1 MATMTV
7 GVLLATA
14 NMILNPGFENLTDDG
29 KAADWKAPSKTYSY
43 VKGEGRDGS
52 TALKFSVKKKDPYT
66 FPTQDVKVEPGK
78 RYRFSAWV
86 RTKDVDGKGA
96 GATISV
102 GSVAADGKWLG
113 SGSAHGVRG
122 TVDEW
127 KKISFTVDVPTNAVK
142 CEIAPYLSRGRT
154 GTAWFDDISCIPEE
168 RPVLGA
174 LVSSIYRDTAI
185 DGEAVF
191 SSALFASAEEF
202 ASKGYKAVFE
212 IPKVGNGLL
221 TRLMKRDSSA
231 SAKISVVP
239 AEIAGGVAR
248 TKVDVSTLPMGVSEI
263 TLKLTDVYGKVVESQ
278 KLTFNRVEKMP
289 GWKVRID
296 KANRLLVDGKPFY
309 PVSIYVSWYS
319 DQMLED
325 IINSPFNTVMC
336 YRHMTREQLDRFHAA
351 GKKVI
356 YSIKDVLLGRPA
368 CPKEI
373 VDDKTEYNWVDN
385 HVKKFKDHPAI
396 LAWYIN
402 DELGP
407 EWLDKLRVRYDHVRA
422 IDPDHPAFMV
432 LYQIGKINQYAGT
445 YDVMGTDPYPVAGK
459 EPKPISMVADWTLST
474 RRDTF
479 GKAVW
484 QAPQIFDWSAY
495 QVFKGVK
502 HRAPTEAEIRNMVW
516 QCAVAGANGV
526 CTYNYNG
533 LRKKQKVVPF
543 ETRWAEV
550 CRVYGEFAR
559 HTDVFLSTE
568 KAPAVAG
575 APDGVYVCT
584 WRHKGQDWLL
594 VINTL
599 ETFVKKCTLEI
610 EGYGAKEMFLA
621 PLDVQM
627 SVLRD

>member
-1 MATMTV
+1 MISFGLVFA
-7 GVLLATA
+7 AA
-14 NMILNPGFENLTDDG
+14 NMVLNPGFESLSDDG
-29 KAADWKAPSKTYSY
+29 KAADWKAPGKTYSY
-43 VKGEGRDGS
+43 VKGEGRNGS
-52 TALKFSVKKKDPYT
+52 NALKFSVKQKDTYS

-86 RTKDVDGKGA
+86 RTKDVNGKGA

-122 TVDEW
+122 TVDNW
-127 KKISFTVDVPTNAVK
+127 QRISFLVDVPTNAVK
-142 CEIAPYLSRGRT
+142 CEIAPYLSRGRH
-154 GTAWFDDISCIPEE
+154 GTAWFDDISCVPEA
-168 RPVLGA
+168 RPVLGS
-174 LVSSIYRDTAI
+174 LVSDVYRDTAV

-191 SSALFASAEEF
+191 SAALFASAEEF

-212 IPKVGNGLL
+212 IPNAGGGWL
-221 TRLMKRDSSA
+221 TKLAKRDSSA
-231 SAKISVVP
+231 SAKTVVVP

-248 TKVDVSTLPMGVSEI
+248 TKIDVSTLPAGGSEI
-263 TLKLTDVYGKVVESQ
+263 TLKLTDVYGKVVESR
-278 KLTFNRVEKMP
+278 KLAFNRVQKKP
-289 GWKVRID
+289 DWKVRID
-296 KANRLLVDGKPFY
+296 RDNRLLVDGKPFY

-373 VDDKTEYNWVDN
+373 VDDKTEYAWVDN
-385 HVKKFKDHPAI
+385 HVKTFKDHPAI

-407 EWLDKLRVRYDHVRA
+407 EWLDKLQVRYDHVRA

-432 LYQIGKINQYAGT
+432 LFQIDKVNQYAGT
-445 YDVMGTDPYPVAGK
+445 FDVMGTDPYPVAGK
-459 EPKPISMVADWTLST
+459 EPKPISMVADWTFRT
-474 RRDTF
+474 RRDVF

-484 QAPQIFDWSAY
+484 EAPQIFDWSAY

-559 HTDVFLSTE
+559 YTDVFLSTE

-575 APDGVYVCT
+575 APDGVYVRT

-599 ETFVKKCTLEI
+599 ETSVKKCTLEI

>member
-1 MATMTV
+1 MTV

-191 SSALFASAEEF
+191 SSALFASAAEF

-212 IPKVGNGLL
+212 IPNAGGGWMAKL
-221 TRLMKRDSSA
+221 TKRDTSA

-248 TKVDVSTLPMGVSEI
+248 TKIDVSTLPAGRSEI
-263 TLKLTDVYGKVVESQ
+263 TLKLVDVYGKVLESR
-278 KLTFNRVEKMP
+278 KLVFNRVEKMP
-289 GWKVRID
+289 DWKVRID

-336 YRHMTREQLDRFHAA
+336 YRHMTREQLDRFHVA

-373 VDDKTEYNWVDN
+373 VDDKTEYDWVDN
-385 HVKKFKDHPAI
+385 HVKTFKDHPAI

-474 RRDTF
+474 RRDAF

-559 HTDVFLSTE
+559 YTDVFLSTE
-568 KAPAVAG
+568 KAPSVSG
-575 APDGVYVCT
+575 VPDGVYVRT
-584 WRHKGQDWLL
+584 WRHEGRDWLL

-599 ETFVKKCTLEI
+599 GTSVKKCTLKI
-610 EGYGAKEMFLA
+610 EGHGSKEMFLA

-627 SVLRD
+627 CVLGGK

>member
-1 MATMTV
+1 MMTA
-7 GVLLATA
+7 GILLATA
-14 NMILNPGFENLTDDG
+14 NLVLNPGFENISGDG
-29 KAADWKAPSKTYSY
+29 KVADWKDPTNTYTF

-52 TALKFSVKKKDPYT
+52 CALKFSIGKKDKYS
-66 FPTQDVKVEPGK
+66 FPTQDLKLEPGK

-86 RTKDVDGKGA
+86 RTQDVNGKGA

-102 GSVAADGKWLG
+102 GSIDANGKWLG

-122 TVDEW
+122 TVQDW
-127 KKISFTVDVPTNAVK
+127 QKISFLVDVPTNAVK
-142 CEIAPYLSRGRT
+142 CELAPYVSRGRT
-154 GTAWFDDISCIPEE
+154 GTAWFDDISCVPEA
-168 RPVLGA
+168 RPMLGA
-174 LVSSIYRDTAI
+174 LISDVYRDTAV
-185 DGEAVF
+185 DGKAVF
-191 SSALFASAEEF
+191 SAALFATAEEF
-202 ASKGYKAVFE
+202 AAKGYKAEFD
-212 IPKVGNGLL
+212 IPFGGGSRRVAAEMCEGAVRAQVDISALPVGYSKVTLNL
-221 TRLMKRDSSA
+221 KDSA
-231 SAKISVVP
+231 
-239 AEIAGGVAR
+239 
-248 TKVDVSTLPMGVSEI
+248 
-263 TLKLTDVYGKVVESQ
+263 GKVAESRDLQ
-278 KLTFNRVEKMP
+278 FNRVEKMP
-289 GWKVRID
+289 NWKVRID
-296 KANRLLVDGKPFY
+296 RDNRLLVDGKPFY

-336 YRHMTREQLDRFHAA
+336 YRHMTREQLDKFHAA
-351 GKKVI
+351 GIKVI

-368 CPKEI
+368 CPMEI
-373 VDDKTEYNWVDN
+373 TDEKSEYAWVDN
-385 HVKKFKDHPAI
+385 HVKTLKDHPAI

-407 EWLDKLRVRYDHVRA
+407 EWLDKLRVRYEHVRA

-445 YDVMGTDPYPVAGK
+445 FDVMGTDPYPVAGK
-459 EPKPISMVADWTLST
+459 EPKPISMVADWTSRT
-474 RRDTF
+474 RRDVF

-502 HRAPTEAEIRNMVW
+502 HRAPTEAEIKNMVW

-533 LRKKQKVVPF
+533 LRKKHKVVPF

-559 HTDVFLSTE
+559 YTDIFLSTAP
-568 KAPAVAG
+568 APAVSG
-575 APDGVYVCT
+575 APEGVYTRT
-584 WRHKGQDWLL
+584 WRYKGEDWLL

-599 ETFVKKCTLEI
+599 EKTVDCKLSVAGHGTV
-610 EGYGAKEMFLA
+610 GYKLA
-621 PLDVQM
+621 PLDVVM
-627 SVLRD
+627 ERVD

>member
-1 MATMTV
+1 MMVLSV

-14 NMILNPGFENLTDDG
+14 NLVLNSGFENISEDG
-29 KAADWKAPSKTYSY
+29 KAADWKEPAKTYSY
-43 VKGEGRDGS
+43 VKGEGRNGS
-52 TALKFSVKKKDPYT
+52 NALKFSIDKKDKYA
-66 FPTQDVKVEPGK
+66 FPTQDLKLEAGK

-86 RTKDVDGKGA
+86 RTEGVDGKGA

-122 TVDEW
+122 TVKEW
-127 KKISFTVDVPTNAVK
+127 RKISFLVDVPTNAVK
-142 CEIAPYLSRGRT
+142 CELAPYVSRGRY
-154 GTAWFDDISCIPEE
+154 GTAWFDDITCVREE
-168 RPVLGA
+168 RPVLGE
-174 LVSSIYRDTAI
+174 LISNIYRDTAV
-185 DGEAVF
+185 DGGAVF
-191 SSALFASAEEF
+191 SAALFETAEEF
-202 ASKGYKAVFE
+202 AAKGHKAEFD
-212 IPKVGNGLL
+212 IPSGEGCRTV
-221 TRLMKRDSSA
+221 A
-231 SAKISVVP
+231 
-239 AEIAGGVAR
+239 AEICGGAAR
-248 TKVDVSTLPMGVSEI
+248 TQVDVSALPKGSSKIV
-263 TLKLTDVYGKVVESQ
+263 LKLKNADGKIVENRELQ
-278 KLTFNRVEKMP
+278 FNRVEKMP
-289 GWKVRID
+289 DWKVRID
-296 KANRLLVDGKPFY
+296 KHNRVLVDGKPFY
-309 PVSIYVSWYS
+309 PVSIYLSWYS
-319 DQMLED
+319 DQAFED
-325 IINSPFNTVMC
+325 IVNSPFNCVMC
-336 YRHMTREQLDRFHAA
+336 YRHMTREQLDKFHAA
-351 GKKVI
+351 GIKVI

-373 VDDKTEYNWVDN
+373 VDEKSEYEWVDN
-385 HVKKFKDHPAI
+385 HVKSFKDHPAI

-402 DELGP
+402 DELGT
-407 EWLDKLRVRYDHVRA
+407 EWLDKLRVRYTHVRA
-422 IDPDHPAFMV
+422 VDPDHPAFMV

-445 YDVMGTDPYPVAGK
+445 FDVMGTDPYPVAGK
-459 EPKPISMVADWTLST
+459 EPKPISMVADWTFRT
-474 RRDTF
+474 RRDVF

-484 QAPQIFDWSAY
+484 EAPQIFDWSAY

-559 HTDVFLSTE
+559 YTDVFLSTE

-575 APDGVYVCT
+575 APDGVYVRT

-599 ETFVKKCTLEI
+599 ETSVKKCTLEI
-610 EGYGAKEMFLA
+610 EGYSAKEMFLA

>member
-1 MATMTV
+1 MISFGLVFA
-7 GVLLATA
+7 AA
-14 NMILNPGFENLTDDG
+14 NMILNPGFESLSDDG

-122 TVDEW
+122 TVDAW
-127 KKISFTVDVPTNAVK
+127 QKISFTVDVPTNAVK

-154 GTAWFDDISCIPEE
+154 GTAWFDDISCVPEN

-174 LVSSIYRDTAI
+174 LVSSIYRDTAV

-191 SSALFASAEEF
+191 SSALFASAEKF

-212 IPKVGNGLL
+212 IPKDGNGLL
-221 TRLMKRDSSA
+221 TRLTKRDSSA

-263 TLKLTDVYGKVVESQ
+263 TLKLTDVYGKVVESR

-385 HVKKFKDHPAI
+385 HVKTFKDHPAV

-407 EWLDKLRVRYDHVRA
+407 EWLDKLQLRYDHVRA

-459 EPKPISMVADWTLST
+459 EPKPISMVADWTSST

-559 HTDVFLSTE
+559 YTDVFLSTE
-568 KAPAVAG
+568 RAPSVSG
-575 APDGVYVCT
+575 APDGVYVRT
-584 WRHKGQDWLL
+584 WRHEGQDWLL

-599 ETFVKKCTLEI
+599 DTSVKKCTLNI
-610 EGYGAKEMFLA
+610 EGYGSREMFLA

>member
-1 MATMTV
+1 MTFL
-7 GVLLATA
+7 GLFFAA

-212 IPKVGNGLL
+212 IPNAGGGWMAKL
-221 TRLMKRDSSA
+221 TKRDTSA

-248 TKVDVSTLPMGVSEI
+248 TKIDVSTLPAGRSEI
-263 TLKLTDVYGKVVESQ
+263 TLKLTDVYGKVLESR
-278 KLTFNRVEKMP
+278 KLVFNRVEKMP
-289 GWKVRID
+289 DWKVRID
-296 KANRLLVDGKPFY
+296 KANRLLVEGKPFY

-351 GKKVI
+351 GKRVI

-373 VDDKTEYNWVDN
+373 VDDKTEYDWVDN
-385 HVKKFKDHPAI
+385 HVKTFKDHPAI

-559 HTDVFLSTE
+559 YTDVFLSTE
-568 KAPAVAG
+568 KAPSVSG
-575 APDGVYVCT
+575 TPDGVYVRT
-584 WRHKGQDWLL
+584 WRHEGRDWLL

-599 ETFVKKCTLEI
+599 GTSVKKCTLKI
-610 EGYGAKEMFLA
+610 ESHGSKEMFLA

-627 SVLRD
+627 CVLGGK